1 MSVKVEIFSG
11 FLGAGK
17 TQLIKKLIE
26 EGYYKEK
33 IAIIENEFGEVSID
47 GEVLKRTNTLVKEIN
62 AGCICCQVTGDFKES
77 IIDVVES
84 CNVDRLLIE
93 PTGVAKLSD
102 IKKVFAE
109 KELKDVAQIEKAIT
123 VVDAEKFDLYLANF
137 KSFFMNQIK
146 NANIIIL
153 SRTQNVKGE
162 ELRRLN
168 EEINKLNSNAIIV
181 GKEWSRTKSE
191 ELIPKAFFLRNI
203 NDKNEKVKFKK
214 GSLNVGNIK
223 KEKNE
228 EAAFESF
235 ALKIDRNV
243 SKEELLSKFNFIKNS
258 FEFGEIIRAKGIVN
272 TKNGKEQFDYTLSEI
287 NMEKIAYRGET
298 IISFIISANNNIPRI
313 KKIIERLSQEYGNK
327 IFWNGNEYFTF
338 PTPEQLAKASI
349 EDLRSLGLGFRDKR
363 VYKTTQMILNKEV
376 DLAELQ
382 VMNDSNKIR
391 EELLK
396 LDGVGEKVADCIM
409 LFSLKKYDVF
419 PIDVWVRRV
428 MNDLYIHNENEE
440 KVSKKELQKLAQDK
454 FLGISGLAQ
463 QYLFYWRREKG
474 A

>member
-26 EGYYKEK
+26 EGYYKER

-153 SRTQNVKGE
+153 SRTQNVKYE
-162 ELRRLN
+162 EVRRLN

-298 IISFIISANNNIPRI
+298 IISFIGTNLNRDKI
-313 KKIIERLSQEYGNK
+313 KK
-327 IFWNGNEYFTF
+327 F
-338 PTPEQLAKASI
+338 
-349 EDLRSLGLGFRDKR
+349 
-363 VYKTTQMILNKEV
+363 
-376 DLAELQ
+376 
-382 VMNDSNKIR
+382 
-391 EELLK
+391 
-396 LDGVGEKVADCIM
+396 
-409 LFSLKKYDVF
+409 
-419 PIDVWVRRV
+419 
-428 MNDLYIHNENEE
+428 
-440 KVSKKELQKLAQDK
+440 
-454 FLGISGLAQ
+454 FL
-463 QYLFYWRREKG
+463 
-474 A
+474 